1 MRNKSL
7 FVLSII
13 TIIVIVAA
21 VISSQNR
28 APQTRIE
35 QAALLPQL
43 KDRVNDIT
51 AIVIDSETSSLLI
64 SKHEDKWLIQEG
76 NNFPAGFDK
85 LRKLVIDAT
94 ELTIIS
100 GKTTN
105 PALFAELGVED
116 PVQEG
121 SLSHLLTFRDST
133 GNTIESV
140 IVGNRSQTGSAGL
153 YVRKPGSNE
162 TFLATGTLD
171 VSTDVAKWIDKN
183 LLDIANDR
191 IMETTIIH
199 PDGTTIALVR
209 EQGQEN
215 FTLLNIPDDKQP
227 KSAYFINQPAT
238 FLYAL
243 TIDNLKSTD
252 EVAFP
257 ETTIT
262 TTIKTYDGLIA
273 SIRSAQIDWINHVTI
288 SFGADEE
295 ILAGHDESDSVRQ
308 EISDLNNKVENRVFV
323 IPVSKY
329 YLLDKKP
336 EDLWE
341 NKQDQG

>member
-7 FVLSII
+7 LVLSII

-28 APQTRIE
+28 APQTRID
-35 QAALLPQL
+35 QAVLLPKL

-51 AIVIDSETSSLLI
+51 AIVIESGTNSLHI
-64 SKHEDKWLIQEG
+64 SKHDDNWLIQQA
-76 NNFPAGFDK
+76 NDFPAGFDK
-85 LRKLVIDAT
+85 LRKLVLDAI

-105 PALFAELGVED
+105 SALFAELGVED

-121 SLSHLLTFRDST
+121 SLSHLLTFRDSS

-162 TFLATGTLD
+162 TLLAAGTLD
-171 VSTDVAKWIDKN
+171 VSTDVADWIDNN
-183 LLDIANDR
+183 LLDIGDDR
-191 IMETTIIH
+191 IMETTIRH

-215 FTLLNIPDDKQP
+215 FTLLDIPADKQP

-238 FLYAL
+238 FLSEL
-243 TIDNLKSTD
+243 TIDNLKSAEAVTL
-252 EVAFP
+252 P
-257 ETTIT
+257 ESTIT
-262 TTIKTYDGLIA
+262 TTIKTYDGLVA
-273 SIRSAQIDWINHVTI
+273 SIRSAQIDWINHISIDFSIDETI
-288 SFGADEE
+288 LDGR
-295 ILAGHDESDSVRQ
+295 DESDAVRQ
-308 EISDLNNKVENRVFV
+308 EISTLNSKVANRIFV

-336 EDLWE
+336 DELLE
-341 NKQDQG
+341 VKIAE